1 MFHDAIQRL
10 KTILCMSLG
19 VTFIGA
25 LLSAYALKVDALTS
39 AEQLC
44 FSIVALGLCVAFFAS
59 LLALAWLMLVRF
71 DGQDPRGREDIPM
84 TRPAPVDIRG
94 RSFMTIFSRERT
106 SRC

>member
-1 MFHDAIQRL
+1 MLHDAILRL
-10 KTILCMSLG
+10 KAILCMSLG

-25 LLSAYALKVDALTS
+25 LLSAYALKTDTLTP

-71 DGQDPRGREDIPM
+71 GGQDPRGREDIPT

-94 RSFMTIFSRERT
+94 RSFMTIFLRART